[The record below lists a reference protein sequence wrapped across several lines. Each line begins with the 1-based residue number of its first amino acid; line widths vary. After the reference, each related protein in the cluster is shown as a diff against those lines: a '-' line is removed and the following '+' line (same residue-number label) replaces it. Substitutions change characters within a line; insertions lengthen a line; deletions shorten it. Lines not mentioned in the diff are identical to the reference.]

1 MMNNFDD
8 ILLELGYRVPEGIVD
23 LTKEHQVT
31 ELVNILKEYGYTDA
45 NELAQKARV
54 YFSYLAEI
62 EEANKKVSN
71 PLSKTDSAY
80 NDTIKYK
87 DEKNREKEILVK
99 TALSYKDDKRPGQQQ
114 AYKAAL
120 AHLKKNG
127 VSDKELGMHKTKT
140 PPKAD
145 IGLTGAEK
153 KKQSTK
159 KPKGKKNVKVQQ
171 YNSNKGLE
179 QMASRDGVS
188 FDGYRSGKLK
198 APGTAAGAFPE
209 VGGMLVAG
217 YLRQNPNAT
226 DEELTKYLSDWAK
239 KGKVT
244 KASSVSG
251 GDKMTAAVH
260 TGRAIYEASNIIGSE
275 EGYDPKTTVVEGY
288 WGAEDSKQN
297 ALKRID
303 EILKKNPKA
312 TFNGMS
318 ADEYRKIIRE
328 NGAGENPTDSMVIIW
343 DGKSNN
349 VSFLHIS
356 NKVGS
361 NNIQANS
368 SVKQTFLRATNIV
381 DDSDLNPQQ
390 KEVAKQSLNKRASG
404 VTKLQKEQIQY
415 QTSFLPKFSKL
426 SSSTKVLKEMTKDIY
441 GDVVRR
447 GGDVDKLFTEKGG
460 IGKACKKMQKPHPA
474 CKLVGKNVKPEVKVK
489 AMFEFYKQN
498 PQATPA
504 PVREIISR
512 VSSLEGKDGK
522 PKYKV
527 GYNPEVINQLYGK
540 MNDEVEK
547 MRQDMNKIKPGFG
560 DRMLAKDF
568 ASRLHLTIAE
578 GHNPGGIPHDRFL
591 LVMGNNEADIW
602 YDKSGQAYEKA
613 NNQYYKV
620 NDDGSLDKNSTKLNQ
635 REINRGNIA
644 TIGSDENF
652 RHCLGVPE
660 GKSIEEFTN
669 VKYGK
674 INTKTGIQKAH
685 IFDINGKE
693 IGIMTIRSKQGPG
706 GDAADTLQFSKSM
719 QNCLQKQEYLKKRRK
734 K

>member
-23 LTKEHQVT
+23 LTKEHQVN
-31 ELVNILKEYGYTDA
+31 ELVNILKEYGYTDV

-54 YFSYLAEI
+54 YFSYLNEVKPKVPVDRI
-62 EEANKKVSN
+62 MNQTVTNTDTKKKIKVS
-71 PLSKTDSAY
+71 SALQY
-80 NDTIKYK
+80 RN
-87 DEKNREKEILVK
+87 
-99 TALSYKDDKRPGQQQ
+99 SDKPGQQAAFQQ
-114 AYKAAL
+114 AQAMFQSAGYT
-120 AHLKKNG
+120 
-127 VSDKELGMHKTKT
+127 DKEINKI
-140 PPKAD
+140 A
-145 IGLTGAEK
+145 GASKPEQPTVK
-153 KKQSTK
+153 GTQVFGKGKGGK
-159 KPKGKKNVKVQQ
+159 VFEPKGKKKPVKVQQ

-179 QMASRDGVS
+179 QMGSRDGAS

-217 YLRQNPNAT
+217 YLRQHPNAS
-226 DEELTKYLSDWAK
+226 DEELTKYLDDWAK

-260 TGRAIYEASNIIGSE
+260 TGRAIYEHSNRIASE
-275 EGYDPKTTVVEGY
+275 EGYDQKNTTVEGY
-288 WGAEDSKQN
+288 WGSEDSKIN
-297 ALKRID
+297 AIKRIE
-303 EILKKNPKA
+303 EIQKKNPKA

-318 ADEYRKIIRE
+318 AEEYKKIIRE

-368 SVKQTFLRATNIV
+368 SVKQTFTRAAGIV
-381 DDSDLNPQQ
+381 DQSDLNPQQ
-390 KEVAKQSLNKRASG
+390 KELAKQQISKRANS

-426 SSSTKVLKEMTKDIY
+426 TSSPKILKEMTKDIY
-441 GDVVRR
+441 GDDVRR
-447 GGDVDKLFTEKGG
+447 GPDVDKLFTDKGG
-460 IGKACKKMQKPHPA
+460 IGKECKKMQKPHPA
-474 CKLVGKNVKPEVKVK
+474 CKLVGKNAKPEVKVK

-498 PQATPA
+498 PQLAPA
-504 PVREIISR
+504 SVREVISR
-512 VSSLEGKDGK
+512 VSSIQGKDGK

-547 MRQDMNKIKPGFG
+547 MRQDMNKIKPGSG

-578 GHNPGGIPHDRFL
+578 GHNPGGIPHDKFI

-602 YDKSGQAYEKA
+602 YDKNGQAYEKA

-620 NDDGSLDKNSTKLNQ
+620 NDDGSLDKTPTKLNQ

-644 TIGSDENF
+644 TIGDDNNF

-693 IGIMTIRSKQGPG
+693 IGMMTIRSKQGPG

-719 QNCLQKQEYLKKRRK
+719 QNCIQKQEYLKKRK